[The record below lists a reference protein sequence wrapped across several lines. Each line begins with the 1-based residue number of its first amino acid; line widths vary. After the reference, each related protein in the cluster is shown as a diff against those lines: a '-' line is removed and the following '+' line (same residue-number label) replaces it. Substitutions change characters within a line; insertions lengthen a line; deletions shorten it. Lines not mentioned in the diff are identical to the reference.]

1 MSHDLPLA
9 ERLRPQALADIV
21 GQPHLTGAEGSLTR
35 FVASGHLPSIILWG
49 PPGSGKTSIARLLAD
64 AAGYRFQSISAVF
77 SGVAELKRL
86 FAEARD
92 QGLLGERLLLFV
104 DEIHRFNRA
113 QLDAFLPVMEDG
125 TITLVG
131 ATTQNPSFELN
142 AAMLSRAQ
150 VLILRPLDE
159 AALGVLLDRAEQALG
174 RALPIDAG
182 ARAMLIERAG
192 GDGRNLIGMAE
203 TIYVALGDSGEP
215 LDAAAAA
222 ALLGQ
227 RMPAYDKDRDAHF
240 NLISALH
247 KTMRGSDVDA
257 ALYYLA
263 RMLVA
268 GEDPLYVLRRIT
280 RFAVE
285 DVGMADPQALVQCHA
300 ALSAF
305 QFLGAP
311 EGELAIVQACIYCAT
326 APKSNAMYL
335 ADKAARKLATATSS
349 AAPPAQI
356 LNAPTKLMRDAG
368 YGAGYIYDHDAPDAH
383 AGQHFWPD
391 DVAPQRIYAPNDRG
405 VEKRIRERM
414 DWWAA
419 RRRPP
424 A

>member
-1 MSHDLPLA
+1 MPLA
-9 ERLRPQALADIV
+9 ERLRPKALADVV
-21 GQPHLTGAEGSLTR
+21 GQPHLTGEGGSLTR

-64 AAGYRFQSISAVF
+64 AAGYRFQAISAIF
-77 SGVAELKRL
+77 SGVADLKRL

-92 QGLLGERLLLFV
+92 QSLLGERLLLFV

-125 TITLVG
+125 TLTLVG

-150 VLILRPLDE
+150 VLILRPLDD
-159 AALGVLLDRAEQALG
+159 AALAILLDRAEQASG
-174 RALPIDAG
+174 RMLPIDAG
-182 ARAMLIERAG
+182 ARAMLIERAA
-192 GDGRNLIGMAE
+192 GDGRSLITMVESLMSA
-203 TIYVALGDSGEP
+203 VADGAEP
-215 LDAAAAA
+215 LNSAAAA

-247 KTMRGSDVDA
+247 KAMRGSDVDA

-326 APKSNAMYL
+326 APKSNAAYL
-335 ADKAARKLATATSS
+335 AEKAAKKLASTTSS
-349 AAPPAQI
+349 AAPPAHI
-356 LNAPTKLMRDAG
+356 LNAPTKLMRDVG
-368 YGAGYIYDHDAPDAH
+368 YGAGYVYDHDAPDAF

-391 DVAPQRIYAPNDRG
+391 DVAPKTLYQPHARG
-405 VEKRIRERM
+405 FEKRVIERM

-424 A
+424 AQSR

>member
-1 MSHDLPLA
+1 MPLA

-64 AAGYRFQSISAVF
+64 AAGYRFQAISAVF
-77 SGVAELKRL
+77 SGVADLKRL

-104 DEIHRFNRA
+104 DEIHRFNLA

-150 VLILRPLDE
+150 TLILRPLDE
-159 AALGVLLDRAEQALG
+159 AALGVLLDRAEQTLG

-203 TIYVALGDSGEP
+203 TIFIALGDGDEP
-215 LDAAAAA
+215 LNAAATA

-285 DVGMADPQALVQCHA
+285 DVGMADPQALVQHA
-300 ALSAF
+300 NLFDQDAAPYWPRWSQHALTGSDGHAF
-305 QFLGAP
+305 
-311 EGELAIVQACIYCAT
+311 T
-326 APKSNAMYL
+326 APVGSHAPNAWGVQDMLGNVWEWVSDWHGDDYY
-335 ADKAARKLATATSS
+335 AHSPRKD
-349 AAPPAQI
+349 PQGPAQG
-356 LNAPTKLMRDAG
+356 TVRVRRG
-368 YGAGYIYDHDAPDAH
+368 GSWHT
-383 AGQHFWPD
+383 WPF
-391 DVAPQRIYAPNDRG
+391 YARCSFRNWNDPSTRYTLVG
-405 VEKRIRERM
+405 IRLLRE
-414 DWWAA
+414 
-419 RRRPP
+419 
-424 A
+424 